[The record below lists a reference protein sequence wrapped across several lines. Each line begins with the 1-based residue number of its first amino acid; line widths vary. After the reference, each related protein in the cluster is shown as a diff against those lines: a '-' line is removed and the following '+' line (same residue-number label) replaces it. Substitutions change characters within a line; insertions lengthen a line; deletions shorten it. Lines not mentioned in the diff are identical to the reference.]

1 MKIASIVGARPQ
13 FVKAS
18 CLSRELKLQHNEILI
33 HTGQHYDKLMSEC
46 FFNDLDIP
54 TPNYNLEVGSGSHA
68 YQVANMLLKLEDIFL
83 KEKPDIVLVYGDTN
97 STLAGSLAAVQ
108 ANISLAHIESGM
120 RSFDKTMPEET
131 NRIIS
136 DHLSDICFCST
147 QTAVDN
153 LMKEGIQDNVYLV
166 GDVMVDALYDNLKK
180 AERSDILQQLNI
192 RKDQYYLATIHRAS
206 NTDNSDNLKN
216 ILEAFLELDKPVVLP
231 LHPRTKKAIEK
242 SFPGELKN
250 ARIKCINPVSY
261 LDILQLEKNARK
273 ILTDSGGIQKEAF
286 ILQIPCLTLRDT
298 TEWVETI
305 ECGCNILTG
314 ADKSKIILAAGSKS
328 SFSDSSSSKSFY
340 GDGKASHK
348 IKSILDRWE
357 KTGKE

>member
-46 FFNDLDIP
+46 FFADLDIP
-54 TPNYNLEVGSGSHA
+54 KPNYNLEVGSGSHA
-68 YQVANMLLKLEDIFL
+68 YQVANMLLRLEEIFL

-108 ANISLAHIESGM
+108 ANIALAHIESGM
-120 RSFDKTMPEET
+120 RSFDKRMPEET

-153 LMKEGIQDNVYLV
+153 LAKEGIKEGVYLV

-180 AERSDILQQLNI
+180 AERSDILRQLNI
-192 RKDQYYLATIHRAS
+192 RKNQYYLATVHRAS

-231 LHPRTKKAIEK
+231 LHPRTKKTIAK
-242 SFPGELKN
+242 NFPGKLKN
-250 ARIKCINPVSY
+250 TRIKCIDPVSY
-261 LDILQLEKNARK
+261 LDMLQLEKNAHK

-286 ILQIPCLTLRDT
+286 IFQVPCITLRDT
-298 TEWVETI
+298 TEWTETI
-305 ECGCNILTG
+305 KCGCNILTG
-314 ADKSKIILAAGSKS
+314 ADKPKIILAAGSKP
-328 SFSDSSSSKSFY
+328 SFSDSSKSFY
-340 GDGKASHK
+340 GDGNASDK
-348 IKSILDRWE
+348 IKSILDHWD
-357 KTGKE
+357 KKLVKE

>member
-1 MKIASIVGARPQ
+1 MKIASIIGARPQ

-18 CLSRELKLQHNEILI
+18 PLSRELKLQHNEILI

-46 FFNDLDIP
+46 FFIDLDIP
-54 TPNYNLEVGSGSHA
+54 KPNYNLEVGSGSHT
-68 YQVANMLLKLEDIFL
+68 YQVANMLLKLEEIFL

-97 STLAGSLAAVQ
+97 STLAGSLAAIQ
-108 ANISLAHIESGM
+108 ANIPLAHIESGM
-120 RSFDKTMPEET
+120 RSFDKTMPEEA
-131 NRIIS
+131 NRITS

-153 LMKEGIQDNVYLV
+153 LAKEGIQDDVYLV

-180 AERSDILQQLNI
+180 AERSDILRQLNI

-216 ILEAFLELDKPVVLP
+216 ILEAFSELDKPVVLP
-231 LHPRTKKAIEK
+231 LHPRTKKAIAE

-250 ARIKCINPVSY
+250 TRIKCIDPVSY
-261 LDILQLEKNARK
+261 LDMLQLEKNAHK

-286 ILQIPCLTLRDT
+286 ILQIPCITLRET

-305 ECGCNILTG
+305 KCGCNILTG
-314 ADKSKIILAAGSKS
+314 ADKSKIISAAGSKA
-328 SFSDSSSSKSFY
+328 SFSNSFKSFY
-340 GDGKASHK
+340 GDGNASQK
-348 IKSILDRWE
+348 IKSILDHWE
-357 KTGKE
+357 KADKE